1 MYQEERL
8 RAIVDYLK
16 QHNRI
21 SVQEICDQFGVSRD
35 TARRD
40 LVKLDEQ
47 GAILRTRGGALSL
60 DKEVKGYRERLQ
72 AAAGE
77 KEAIGQKAASLVRD
91 GDHLILDA
99 STTVQ
104 AVAAALTAKDVTVV
118 TNSIDIA
125 SVLAD
130 CPSVSVH
137 LLGGKLHPKHRY
149 VYGVATMAMLAD
161 YRVDKAFLGASGITP
176 EGVFYPDEEDGQII
190 RESIRCAGQ
199 VIVLADATKF
209 NRRFFYRVCDWGA
222 IDRMVTDQPPPA
234 DLRQVLEEQE
244 VEIMEVA
251 WHD

>member
-8 RAIVDYLK
+8 RKIREYLEQYK
-16 QHNRI
+16 RI
-21 SVQEICDQFGVSRD
+21 SVQEICDRFGVSRD

-47 GAILRTRGGALSL
+47 GVILRTRGGALL
-60 DKEVKGYRERLQ
+60 PEKEVKSYRERLES
-72 AAAGE
+72 AAGE
-77 KEAIGQKAASLVRD
+77 KEAIGREAAGLIRD
-91 GDHLILDA
+91 GEHLILDA

-104 AVAAALTAKDVTVV
+104 AVAASLTAEDVTVV

-130 CPSVSVH
+130 RPHVSVR

-149 VYGVATMAMLAD
+149 VYGATTVAMLRN

-176 EGVFYPDEEDGQII
+176 EGVFYPDEEDGQVI
-190 RESIRCAGQ
+190 RESLQCAGQ

-209 NRRFFYRVCDWGA
+209 HRRFFYRVCDLGS
-222 IDRMVTDQPPPA
+222 IDRLVTDQPPPA
-234 DLRQVLEEQE
+234 DLQRALEEQE
-244 VEIMEVA
+244 VEIMEVTP
-251 WHD
+251 HG

>member
-8 RAIVDYLK
+8 RGIVEYLQ
-16 QHNRI
+16 QHKRI
-21 SVQEICDQFGVSRD
+21 SVQEICDRFGVSRD

-47 GAILRTRGGALSL
+47 GAILRTRGGALSP
-60 DKEVKGYRERLQ
+60 DKDVKSYRERLQ
-72 AAAGE
+72 SAAGE
-77 KEAIGQKAASLVRD
+77 KEAIGRRAAALVRD
-91 GDHLILDA
+91 GEHLILDA

-104 AVAAALTAKDVTVV
+104 AVAAVLTAKNVTVV

-130 CPSVSVH
+130 RPDVTVH

-149 VYGVATMAMLAD
+149 VYGAETVAMLEN

-176 EGVFYPDEEDGQII
+176 EGVFYPDEEDGYVI

-222 IDRMVTDQPPPA
+222 VDRLVTDQPPRD
-234 DLRQVLEEQE
+234 DLQQVLQQQE
-244 VEIMEVA
+244 VEILEAAVY
-251 WHD
+251 D